1 MKSIFTFLVASLFIQ
16 PSGWRYHN
24 TLTGNRIP
32 NQLRVKPA
40 DRDTCQP
47 LRFTNASSLKRL
59 PAVIRD
65 LSAALND
72 SLFQDE
78 LLLGKNKLSIYV
90 YDVTCNSF
98 ENSAGVV
105 YQTGDTV
112 YRLKLNRFNQLAADR
127 ALATTLIHEIMH
139 CVLLDIY
146 TRAKKRDEKAMA
158 RVMDFG
164 LSKNDSSNFFN
175 NDFFVQ
181 MNSGNDGQH
190 ELIYQLFFPRM
201 VSLLER
207 FARIHGKAFADHR
220 NAEYLVWSG
229 LQKTA
234 AYQALSDEEKS
245 EIESTIF
252 ETKGINIEQ
261 HSRPRHLAA
270 DFGKSEEESCNI
282 SR

>member
-1 MKSIFTFLVASLFIQ
+1 MKSIFTILVASLFFQ
-16 PSGWRYHN
+16 PSGWRSNN
-24 TLTGNRIP
+24 TLTENRIL
-32 NQLRVKPA
+32 NQLGVNQA

-65 LSAALND
+65 LTAALSD
-72 SLFQDE
+72 PLFQDE

-98 ENSAGVV
+98 ENSAGVL

-146 TRAKKRDEKAMA
+146 TRAKKKDEKAMA

-164 LSKNDSSNFFN
+164 LNKNDTSNFFN

-190 ELIYQLFFPRM
+190 ELIYELFFPRM
-201 VSLLER
+201 VALLER

-220 NAEYLVWSG
+220 NAEYLIWSG
-229 LQKTA
+229 LQKTT

-245 EIESTIF
+245 EIELTIF

-261 HSRPRHLAA
+261 HSRPRHSPA

-282 SR
+282 GR